1 MRRTVLKL
9 LLLGCAVA
17 APLGQAFGADPAWP
31 QHTVRIIVP
40 FAPGGPADALARV
53 VGQKLSERWGK
64 PVIVENKPGA
74 GGNIGMAEGANAK
87 PDGYTLVL
95 APGGNLTINP
105 HYYSKMP
112 FDVAKDF
119 APVTI
124 LAEAPNVLIAS
135 PTLPVKT
142 LKDLIA
148 YAKQKPDGVTYASS
162 GGGSTQHIAGEMLGL
177 EGGFKTLQIP
187 FKGSVPSLTAVIA
200 GQVDLVF
207 IAAATALP
215 YVQSNKAIP
224 LGIAGATRSNVMPDV
239 PTLHEAG
246 LPNFEATSWYAIVTR
261 SGTPP
266 EILAKI
272 NQDIGEVLKQEK
284 DRIVGLGFVP
294 SGKGLKDFAAV
305 MQKESDRWKNTIVKA
320 KIQGE

>member
-1 MRRTVLKL
+1 MGRTFLKVLL
-9 LLLGCAVA
+9 IACAAA
-17 APLGQAFGADPAWP
+17 APLSQALGADAAWP
-31 QHTVRIIVP
+31 QRMVRIIVP

-53 VGQKLSERWGK
+53 VGQKLSERWGQ

-112 FDVAKDF
+112 FDVFKDF

-124 LAEAPNVLIAS
+124 LAEAPNVLLAS
-135 PTLPVKT
+135 PKLPVKT

-148 YAKQKPDGVTYASS
+148 YARQKPEGVTYASS

-177 EGGFKTLQIP
+177 EGNFKTLQIP
-187 FKGSVPSLTAVIA
+187 FKGSVPSVAAVIA
-200 GQVDLVF
+200 GDVDLVF

-215 YVQSNKAIP
+215 YVQSNKATA
-224 LGIAGATRSNVMPDV
+224 LGIAGMTRSNVMPDV

-246 LPNFEATSWYAIVTR
+246 LPNFEATSWYALITR

-266 EILAKI
+266 ELLAKLHG
-272 NQDIGEVLKQEK
+272 DIADVIKLEK
-284 DRIVGLGFVP
+284 DRIVNLGFVP

-305 MQKESDRWKNTIVKA
+305 MQRESERWKNTIVKA